1 MASKLSSKEI
11 QGRLRACKKNLSTE
25 AYLNECFALLS
36 SEAYIREYKLMLVA
50 GKVQQHDFLKEC
62 HLWAPRDLFIRE
74 LIICSSTTDEF
85 FHAFNAYATN
95 NYFRMRIEIRSFRDA
110 FPSQSDAR
118 AKQYAMLESMLSVVM
133 EAMTKATASVVFKDI
148 FNDARFAEYL
158 ACFLQWAKAK
168 ECIGVYLK
176 KCKRVLTQER
186 LREEVE
192 KIIDERKM
200 LAATS
205 RSPMIAN
212 SYTTP
217 EVQLLEIARDVA
229 CISVSSVSEDQASSI
244 AQNPSA
250 TPEVQLEIARD
261 GACRSV
267 SSVPEG
273 QASSIAQNSSATPEV
288 QLEIA
293 RDGACISVS
302 SIPDAQ
308 ASTTTKKRS
317 RNRAETPS
325 LPKRIRTLGGRT
337 NVTEDARKYFQ
348 NYVLN
353 FSNAFELGQPFI
365 SVRDDKRFCL
375 YFDVLRKYGISSVE
389 DIEYITEFQFFEILE
404 CLKDIPRKKLL
415 CAFFEI

>member
-1 MASKLSSKEI
+1 
-11 QGRLRACKKNLSTE
+11 
-25 AYLNECFALLS
+25 
-36 SEAYIREYKLMLVA
+36 
-50 GKVQQHDFLKEC
+50 
-62 HLWAPRDLFIRE
+62 
-74 LIICSSTTDEF
+74 
-85 FHAFNAYATN
+85 
-95 NYFRMRIEIRSFRDA
+95 
-110 FPSQSDAR
+110 
-118 AKQYAMLESMLSVVM
+118 
-133 EAMTKATASVVFKDI
+133 
-148 FNDARFAEYL
+148 
-158 ACFLQWAKAK
+158 
-168 ECIGVYLK
+168 
-176 KCKRVLTQER
+176 
-186 LREEVE
+186 
-192 KIIDERKM
+192 M

-212 SYTTP
+212 SYTT
-217 EVQLLEIARDVA
+217 L
-229 CISVSSVSEDQASSI
+229 
-244 AQNPSA
+244 
-250 TPEVQLEIARD
+250 EVQLEIARN